1 MTQKQ
6 TELRLIRMSE
16 VETQEVHWLWHP
28 YIPFGKITIIQG
40 NPGEG
45 KTTLALR
52 LAAACS
58 WGQALPAME
67 LGAPINI
74 LYQTAEDG
82 LGDTIKPRLM
92 SAGADLN
99 RIVCID
105 EMERSLSLLDNRI
118 EQAVH
123 ETKAKLLI
131 LDPLQGYLG
140 RNVDMNRPMRYATCL
155 SGSLLLPT
163 RPAVPSC

>member
-16 VETQEVHWLWHP
+16 VETQEVRWLWRP

-58 WGQALPAME
+58 LGQALPGME
-67 LGAPINI
+67 PGAPINI

-99 RIVCID
+99 RIICID
-105 EMERSLSLLDNRI
+105 ETERSLSYWTI
-118 EQAVH
+118 ELSRQSS
-123 ETKAKLLI
+123 
-131 LDPLQGYLG
+131 Q
-140 RNVDMNRPMRYATCL
+140 PMRRCSFSTLCKVTWVAMWT
-155 SGSLLLPT
+155 
-163 RPAVPSC
+163 